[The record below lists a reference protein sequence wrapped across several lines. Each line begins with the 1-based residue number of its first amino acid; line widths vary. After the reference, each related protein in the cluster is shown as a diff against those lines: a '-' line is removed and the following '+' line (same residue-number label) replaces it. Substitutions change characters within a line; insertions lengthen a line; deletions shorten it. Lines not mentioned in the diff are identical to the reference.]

1 VDLDAFRRHGHAAV
15 DWLADYLEHVGE
27 RPVLSSVKPGDVR
40 SQLPTTPPERG
51 EPFAALEAD
60 FERVIMPGMTHWGH
74 PGFFA
79 YFPAN
84 HSPPSILAELLV
96 AGLGAQCMSWQT
108 SPAATELEQV
118 VMSWLRQMAGLPEGF
133 TGVLQDYAST
143 STLVALITARDQAP
157 DRVGE
162 SVVYLS
168 EEAHSSV
175 AKGARLAGFSP
186 ELVKTVPT
194 DDRYAMRPDALEAM
208 IAADRAAGLR
218 PAALVAT
225 VGTTSSNAI
234 DPLAVLGPIA
244 KREKLWLHV
253 DAAYGGTAAI
263 VPELRWILEGVEHA
277 DSLVMNPHK
286 WMLVNHD
293 CSAYFV
299 RDPDLLLRSFSTSPE
314 YLKTRYDDRV
324 VNYRDWGIPLGRR
337 FRALKLWFVIR
348 SYGVEGIREL
358 VRTHVAWG
366 RTLAERVEAHSGLEL
381 AAPAPLG
388 LVCFRCRGGSPEE
401 ADERSRALLEAINAR
416 GEFFLSHTVLGG
428 RYTIRVALAHR
439 ATTEEL
445 VNRLWTRVT
454 ELCPAG

>member
-1 VDLDAFRRHGHAAV
+1 MDRDAFRRHGHAMV
-15 DWLADYLEHVGE
+15 DWLADYLDRVGDG
-27 RPVLSSVKPGDVR
+27 PVLPSVAPGDVR
-40 SQLPTTPPERG
+40 RQLPTTPPERA
-51 EPFAALEAD
+51 EPFSALEAD

-84 HSPPSILAELLV
+84 HSPPSILAEFLV

-118 VMSWLRQMAGLPEGF
+118 VMDWLRQMTGLPEGF

-143 STLVALITARDQAP
+143 STLVALITARDQAA
-157 DRVGE
+157 DRVAR
-162 SVVYLS
+162 SVIYLS

-186 ELVKTVPT
+186 ALVKTVAT
-194 DDRYAMRPDALEAM
+194 DERFAMRPDALEAM
-208 IAADRAAGLR
+208 IAADRAAGLH

-225 VGTTSSNAI
+225 VGTTSSTAI
-234 DPLAVLGPIA
+234 DPLAALGPLA
-244 KREKLWLHV
+244 KREGLWLHV

-263 VPELRWILEGVEHA
+263 VPELRWILDGVEHA

-314 YLKTRYDDRV
+314 YLKTRHDDRV

-366 RTLAERVEAHSGLEL
+366 RMLAERVEAHPALEL

-401 ADERSRALLEAINAR
+401 SDQRSRTLLEAINAT

-428 RYTIRVALAHR
+428 RYTIRVALGHR
-439 ATTEEL
+439 AATEEL
-445 VNRLWTRVT
+445 VNRRWTRVT